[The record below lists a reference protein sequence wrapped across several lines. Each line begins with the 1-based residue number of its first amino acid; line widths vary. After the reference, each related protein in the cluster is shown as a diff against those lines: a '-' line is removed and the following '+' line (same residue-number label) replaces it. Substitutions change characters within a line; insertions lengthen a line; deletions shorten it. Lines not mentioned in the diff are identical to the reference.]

1 MTMSPKLRSDLCVA
15 LIGALI
21 GGLLS
26 LGGSLAAVYWQ
37 RQEMRHAAVN
47 EFVGEYSTVKVELMY
62 YGEMRLPVEALSKE
76 NLMTA
81 RKHAYRVEGACAR
94 LLLIAPDLKSPAG
107 RLRSVLMEWE
117 KAIEAA
123 EPYGNQRHNGF
134 KDDYSVAMEGFVGA
148 ANGALALP

>member
-1 MTMSPKLRSDLCVA
+1 MPMLPKLQSSLSVA

-26 LGGSLAAVYWQ
+26 LAGTFVAVYWQ

-62 YGEMRLPVEALSKE
+62 YGEMRLPVPALNSE

-94 LLLIAPDLKSPAG
+94 LLLIAPDLKDPADK
-107 RLRSVLMEWE
+107 LRSVLMEWE
-117 KAIEAA
+117 KAIEGT
-123 EPYGNQRHNGF
+123 EPYGNQRHDGF
-134 KDDYSVAMEGFVGA
+134 KNEYKVAMEGFIGA